1 MIALISGF
9 ITILSILRFATP
21 MEGATISSIVS
32 LSIAVG
38 SVSFV

>member
-21 MEGATISSIVS
+21 MEGATVSSIVS
-32 LSIAVG
+32 LSVDVG
-38 SVSFV
+38 SVLFV